1 MVTANLDFYS
11 GDNRQYLAHLCADSD
26 LVLVQEAK
34 DLDLG
39 ELIPDGW
46 RALQDTSSDAKAG
59 SGILVSHA
67 ISVERWWLQKGC
79 GAPAGGGMLPRY
91 LCCAEVTHESE
102 QRLVP
107 IAAHAPPPRYSGL
120 QPEFADSVAAVVA
133 DYPQTALVGADANQD
148 IDAWARELG
157 SGMVAVGKQSGI
169 CLVSR
174 MPLGDVE
181 LDSWGE
187 NQGMTDH
194 PAVWA
199 TVDEG

>member
-1 MVTANLDFYS
+1 M
-11 GDNRQYLAHLCADSD
+11 
-26 LVLVQEAK
+26 
-34 DLDLG
+34 
-39 ELIPDGW
+39 
-46 RALQDTSSDAKAG
+46 AG
-59 SGILVSHA
+59 ARYRTPAAMRKQAAAS
-67 ISVERWWLQKGC
+67 WWLT
-79 GAPAGGGMLPRY
+79 ASVWSAGGCRRPAAPQLVAGMLPRY

-107 IAAHAPPPRYSGL
+107 ISAHAPPPRYAGL
-120 QPEFADSVAAVVA
+120 QPEFADSVAEVVS

-148 IDAWARELG
+148 IDAWASELG
-157 SGMVAVGKQSGI
+157 SGMQAVGKQSGI

-174 MPLGDVE
+174 MPLGEVQ

-199 TVDEG
+199 TVGA

>member
-67 ISVERWWLQKGC
+67 ISVERWWLRRAV
-79 GAPAGGGMLPRY
+79 APL
-91 LCCAEVTHESE
+91 L
-102 QRLVP
+102 
-107 IAAHAPPPRYSGL
+107 
-120 QPEFADSVAAVVA
+120 
-133 DYPQTALVGADANQD
+133 
-148 IDAWARELG
+148 
-157 SGMVAVGKQSGI
+157 AVGCCPAI
-169 CLVSR
+169 CAALK
-174 MPLGDVE
+174 
-181 LDSWGE
+181 
-187 NQGMTDH
+187 
-194 PAVWA
+194 
-199 TVDEG
+199 

>member
-1 MVTANLDFYS
+1 MTANLDFHS

-39 ELIPDGW
+39 ELVPDGW
-46 RALQDTSSDAKAG
+46 QALQDRSSDAKAG
-59 SGILVSHA
+59 AGILLDTT
-67 ISVERWWLQKGC
+67 SVAVDRWWMVKGC
-79 GAPAGGGMLPRY
+79 DAPAGGGMLPRW
-91 LCCAEVTHESE
+91 LCCAEVTHESGE
-102 QRLVP
+102 LVP
-107 IAAHAPPPRYSGL
+107 ISAHAPPPRYSGL
-120 QPEFADSVAAVVA
+120 QPGFADAVARVVA

-148 IDAWARELG
+148 IDQWARELG